1 MSGERIQITSNG
13 ASASETAAI
22 VAAVEQFLADTAPP
36 LTDDGP
42 TMSPWAQAAL
52 REGIDARQLHGN
64 AWGHAPPPR

>member
-1 MSGERIQITSNG
+1 VSDRIQITGNG
-13 ASASETAAI
+13 ANDSEAAAI

-36 LTDDGP
+36 PASDGSP
-42 TMSPWAQAAL
+42 AVSPWAQAAL